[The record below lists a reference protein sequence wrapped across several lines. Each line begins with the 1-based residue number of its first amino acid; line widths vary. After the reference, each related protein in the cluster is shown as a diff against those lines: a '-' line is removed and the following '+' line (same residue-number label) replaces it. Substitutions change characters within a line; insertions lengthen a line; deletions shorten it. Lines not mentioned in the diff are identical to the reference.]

1 MKVKIPAKNETIR
14 NCTKLRKFLRP
25 TQLFKAVQWWSNPC
39 TQWLQVL
46 QCDAFGGRIFIHVS
60 QLRLVYRLHFF
71 ETSSSRNVNFSSGS
85 KSRAFSYAASVCR
98 SSFYVT
104 TPGSLNWTH
113 NCRISVKTDRSKD
126 AENTPSVHIWYVKF
140 LTSIAT
146 RKANQIAPNTN
157 YDHSTKSEIG
167 PSSTTD
173 ASNILADVSKADI
186 VNLIDADFEQKGSVD
201 GIPVVT
207 E

>member
-14 NCTKLRKFLRP
+14 NCTKLRRFLRP

-46 QCDAFGGRIFIHVS
+46 QCDAFGGRIFMHVS

-113 NCRISVKTDRSKD
+113 NCRISVKIVRSKD
-126 AENTPSVHIWYVKF
+126 VENTPSVHIWYVKF

-146 RKANQIAPNTN
+146 RKALTKIPSPMNKATARGTHPPFFGPVTNIPPQRIRLPADCLWLWLIAWT
-157 YDHSTKSEIG
+157 
-167 PSSTTD
+167 
-173 ASNILADVSKADI
+173 
-186 VNLIDADFEQKGSVD
+186 
-201 GIPVVT
+201 
-207 E
+207 